1 MQDYRRQIAYLYAY
15 EYGRQT
21 KSTGFVKL
29 EVRGESC
36 RLGIH
41 LKSFCRQGEMPG
53 KAYIFFGRRG
63 YMVGLC
69 LGELKA
75 QNGILKWRGTVDTDN
90 ILGKRVGISET
101 GGVWINRPEERNY
114 VARWD
119 DGPVNISRLIPYP
132 PGGEKCI
139 GCPRLG
145 SCERSA
151 T

>member
-21 KSTGFVKL
+21 RSAGFVKL
-29 EVRGESC
+29 EARGESC

-41 LKSFCRQGEMPG
+41 LKSFCRQGEGTG
-53 KAYIFFGRRG
+53 KAYIFFGKQG
-63 YMVGLC
+63 YMVGIC
-69 LGELKA
+69 LGELKV
-75 QNGILKWRGTVDTDN
+75 QDGILKWQGTVDSEN
-90 ILGKRVGISET
+90 ILGLGIRLSDT
-101 GGVWINRPEERNY
+101 GGVWINRPKDRNY

-119 DGPVNISRLIPYP
+119 DGPVDISHLIPYP
-132 PGGEKCI
+132 PGGTKCI

-145 SCERSA
+145 NCERSA